1 MFQVGL
7 SALSNTGFRQ
17 VRVQL
22 QRNFNMAMQRWCS
35 VESPESRQKK
45 KYIIIRIQIGWTGRL
60 MYLRHVLHCSL
71 RLSSSLLFSLWLM
84 HYLLFLSFIF
94 LFLLYL
100 VFKIPGTSISSSK
113 INKINQVY
121 YLCML
126 LQFFF
131 VDFHIHFFEM
141 S

>member
-1 MFQVGL
+1 
-7 SALSNTGFRQ
+7 
-17 VRVQL
+17 
-22 QRNFNMAMQRWCS
+22 
-35 VESPESRQKK
+35 
-45 KYIIIRIQIGWTGRL
+45 